1 MLFEY
6 HWKIVIDTYPSNSLK
21 TDNNSFVLFTGALNE
36 YEAMFWRPKMDDTIE
51 KENLYENEDEIEII
65 KPFDPKQ
72 VDIDSKPMVL
82 SNIVDRLKENEIILD
97 PDFQRNPDLWDKKKQ
112 SRLIESLLIRI
123 PLPIFYFD
131 MTEDEKLIVVDGV
144 QRLCAI
150 RNFMV
155 LEEGDERYLR
165 LEGLEYLTD
174 LNKKGFKDL
183 PPNLKR
189 RLREQVIQTYIIKAG
204 TPDKVRNSI
213 FERINTGGL
222 VLTPAEIK
230 NSVYRGRAADLLKR
244 MAEIPEFKSATRGSV
259 QSERMLDREF
269 ANRFLA
275 FYLLGIEDYQDNLD
289 KYLNEVLIKVKSDET
304 LNDDDIVIK
313 YRQAM
318 NLSEKLLGENAFRKR
333 NNIGKYSRINKPLFE
348 ATSVCLA
355 KLSDED
361 AETILEKKE
370 IFLDYYYKLFDDSE
384 FIKVITN
391 GTASLYSVKY
401 RHDAIRRVIVES
413 LGAG

>member
-1 MLFEY
+1 
-6 HWKIVIDTYPSNSLK
+6 
-21 TDNNSFVLFTGALNE
+21 
-36 YEAMFWRPKMDDTIE
+36 MDDTIE

-401 RHDAIRRVIVES
+401 RHDAIRRVIAES